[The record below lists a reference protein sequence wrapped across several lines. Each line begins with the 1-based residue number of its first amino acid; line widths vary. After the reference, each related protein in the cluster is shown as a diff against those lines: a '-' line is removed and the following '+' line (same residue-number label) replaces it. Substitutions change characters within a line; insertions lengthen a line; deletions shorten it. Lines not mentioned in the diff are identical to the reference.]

1 MSYGSNRR
9 KIVLIIA
16 RNLCWIIRIMKS
28 LLMLVLAVFEATE
41 EDIKIVACDIVGETY
56 EKFDVTGTSM

>member
-9 KIVLIIA
+9 KIVPIIA
-16 RNLCWIIRIMKS
+16 RNFCWLIRIIKS

-41 EDIKIVACDIVGETY
+41 EDIKIVAYDTVGEPY
-56 EKFDVTGTSM
+56 EKFNVTGTSM

>member
-9 KIVLIIA
+9 KIVHIIA
-16 RNLCWIIRIMKS
+16 RNLCWLIRIMKS
-28 LLMLVLAVFEATE
+28 LLMLILAVFEATE
-41 EDIKIVACDIVGETY
+41 EDIKIVAYDTVGETY

>member
-1 MSYGSNRR
+1 MSYGSTRR
-9 KIVLIIA
+9 KIVPIIA
-16 RNLCWIIRIMKS
+16 RNLCWLIRLMKS

-41 EDIKIVACDIVGETY
+41 EDIKIVAYDAVGEPY

>member
-9 KIVLIIA
+9 KIVPIIS
-16 RNLCWIIRIMKS
+16 RNLCWLIRIMKS

-41 EDIKIVACDIVGETY
+41 EDIKIVDYDAVGEPF
-56 EKFDVTGTSM
+56 EKFNVTGTSM

>member
-9 KIVLIIA
+9 KIVPIIA
-16 RNLCWIIRIMKS
+16 RNLCWLIRIMKS

-41 EDIKIVACDIVGETY
+41 EDIKIVAYDTVGEPY
-56 EKFDVTGTSM
+56 EKFNVTGTSM